1 MFNFLKLFRT
11 SERRIAWLVALATD
25 SLQILVLPL
34 FAFGAVSPADPVID
48 VITALILTRLLGWH
62 WAFLPSLL
70 AELIPGLDI
79 FPTWTAAVA
88 YVTWNAAR
96 EDANALE
103 QEPERRVG
111 PNAGRIY

>member
-1 MFNFLKLFRT
+1 MLDFLKLFRT
-11 SERRIAWLVALATD
+11 SERRTAWIVAMAAD
-25 SLQILVLPL
+25 AIQILLLPL

-48 VITALILTRLLGWH
+48 VITALILTKLLGWH

-70 AELIPGLDI
+70 AELIPGLDM

-88 YVTWNAAR
+88 YVTWHAAQ
-96 EDANALE
+96 EDTNVLH